1 MSTNY
6 KSSQRKCNIYF
17 VAKTQS
23 ATILANCLSHLYAI
37 TLLNAVYRRRE
48 QTHIYALTHSRLR
61 VSNNSRVLR
70 LHNFCALTHMPRGD
84 ERAQFTIIVYVHKC
98 SARIHH
104 QIGLAGR
111 IYIFGV
117 APPKPMYNIQPT
129 ELISHKDIKS
139 ADFARRTRGNQ
150 MYKHT
155 RPDNKCPRKCRR
167 SLVRQA
173 DPVDSAAHLV
183 V

>member
-48 QTHIYALTHSRLR
+48 HTHIYALTHSRLR

-98 SARIHH
+98 SAPPNWPRWAYIYFRCRTAKTHVQYPANRAYKPQRH
-104 QIGLAGR
+104 QISG
-111 IYIFGV
+111 F
-117 APPKPMYNIQPT
+117 
-129 ELISHKDIKS
+129 
-139 ADFARRTRGNQ
+139 
-150 MYKHT
+150 
-155 RPDNKCPRKCRR
+155 C
-167 SLVRQA
+167 
-173 DPVDSAAHLV
+173 AAHSRKSNV
-183 V
+183 